1 MKNEKFHITGMTCA
15 ACQAN
20 ITRNVGKLDGVEEV
34 NVSLLANQ
42 MTVAYDEEKTDE
54 QAIIHAVTEI
64 GYGASGT
71 GTEAQKDSGFGKEW
85 QSRRE
90 MTEENQKEMKRRLI
104 TSVAILIPLMYV
116 AMGPMMSL
124 PVPGFLVGMENSL
137 ISALTQLLLTVPVM
151 IINRHFYQSGFKA
164 LVKKAPNM
172 DSLVAIGS
180 AAAFVYGV
188 FSMYRMAYGFGH
200 GDMDLVH
207 QYGHELYFESCA
219 MILTL
224 ITVGKYLEARSK
236 AKTSDALRK
245 LVDLAPKTAVVLRD
259 GIEQVIPAENVTAG
273 DIVVI
278 KPGGSIPVDGVVT
291 EGHGYVDQAAITGES
306 VPVEKKAGDDVI
318 SATINKN
325 GSFLFRA
332 SRVGDD
338 TTLAQII
345 RLVDEAGNT
354 KAPIARLADRV
365 SGVFVPTVIIIAILT
380 AIVWLIAGQ
389 SFEFALSNAI
399 AVLVISCPC
408 ALGLATPVAIMVGTG
423 KAAEYGILIKSAV
436 SLETLHSIDTVVLDK
451 TGTITVGHPSVTD
464 VILWNKKNTREE
476 FLAEAAAVEAGSEH
490 PLAVAVV
497 EKAGQEGL
505 VLPKAEAFDS
515 LAGRGVSAVIKGK
528 RYLAGNMA
536 FLQENGLLK
545 QPELQKKVQEQ
556 ADSLASEGKT
566 PLLFACDEELEG
578 IIAVADTVRE
588 TSKAALRQFKE
599 AGLKVVMLTG
609 DNRIT
614 AEAIRKRLDIEEA
627 ISEVMP
633 TQKESCIRELQEKGH
648 KVAMV
653 GDGINDAPAL
663 TRADVGIAI
672 GAGTDIAIDSADVVL
687 MKDSLADVV
696 TAIDLSKSVIR
707 NIRMNL
713 FWAFFY
719 NVCGIPVAAGLLY
732 PMFNIRLSPMIG
744 AAAMSLS
751 SVCVVT
757 NALRLRF
764 FKGRTLPSDTAEEQK
779 KNETADSGTAQ
790 LRTAERSAADDNREP
805 DKEAIKEG
813 KEERNGEKT
822 PSGKGEKEM
831 EKVIEV
837 EGMMCAH
844 CQMHVQKALAAVEGV
859 IEAAVDL
866 EAKKAVVKLSQEVS
880 DETLMKAVEDAGYTA
895 VSCSAQ

>member
-42 MTVAYDEEKTDE
+42 MTVAYDEEKIDE

-137 ISALTQLLLTVPVM
+137 ISALTQLLLTIPVM

-306 VPVEKKAGDDVI
+306 VPVEKKAGDEVI

-566 PLLFACDEELEG
+566 PLLFACDEEMEG

-764 FKGRTLPSDTAEEQK
+764 FKGKTVSSDSAEEQK

-805 DKEAIKEG
+805 DKEAIKVV
-813 KEERNGEKT
+813 KEERNGEKM

-831 EKVIEV
+831 EKIIEV

-859 IEAAVDL
+859 SEAVVDL

-895 VSCSAQ
+895 VSCSVQ

>member
-259 GIEQVIPAENVTAG
+259 GIEQVIPAENVTEG

-505 VLPKAEAFDS
+505 ILPQAEAFDS
-515 LAGRGVSAVIKGK
+515 LAGRGVSAIVKGK

-545 QPELQKKVQEQ
+545 QPELQKQVQERV
-556 ADSLASEGKT
+556 DSLASEGKS
-566 PLLFACDEELEG
+566 PLLFAREEELEG

-614 AEAIRKRLDIEEA
+614 AEAIRKNLDIEEA